1 MPEVISQLPPVTVP
15 LMDKSGQMTPA
26 WRRFLET
33 LWKRTGG
40 FKDEIWLA
48 QFAALFTS
56 TSFSSLQATIDQQA
70 NVIAELRAIILAHR
84 SYDDQINELRGQI
97 AATERQNSTIL
108 QQQQVLQQDAEKQQ
122 NAVARAS
129 LVGSQTLINKQ
140 WASIQAIADTDETVA
155 NLTTTN
161 IPEGTRLYYT
171 DARARAAISATGTG
185 ISYNNTTGVLTLSL
199 GTAAQ
204 EATGTSGHVL
214 PFLDGSNTFGGTQTM
229 NNLTVTGTLTA
240 TITGNAATATKLVTA
255 RTIAITGDLSWTS
268 PSFDGSGNVT
278 AAGTLATV
286 NSNVGSFGGA
296 SSVPNFTVNA
306 KGLITA
312 AGSTT
317 VVAPAGTLTGTTLAA
332 NVTASSLTSLGT
344 LTSLTVGG
352 TTNINNGTATGASL
366 TLGTGGNALIA
377 AAAGAL
383 TWNGGGYTVT
393 MSGPHLFSSPPKIP
407 ASTVAALPPAATY
420 PNGLSMVTDAT
431 APAIGAVVVGGG
443 AVRCQVASD
452 GTNWRVA

>member
-1 MPEVISQLPPVTVP
+1 MPEVISQLPPMTVP
-15 LMDKSGQMTPA
+15 MMDKSGQMSLA
-26 WRRFLET
+26 WRRFFET
-33 LWKRTGG
+33 IWKRTGG

-48 QFAALFTS
+48 QFAALFS
-56 TSFSSLQATIDQQA
+56 SASFSSLQATIDQQA

-97 AATERQNSTIL
+97 ASTERQNSTIL

-140 WASIQAIADTDETVA
+140 WASIQAIADTDQTVA
-155 NLTTTN
+155 NLTTTS
-161 IPEGTRLYYT
+161 IPEGSRLYYT
-171 DARARAAISATGTG
+171 DARARAALSATGTG
-185 ISYNNTTGVLTLSL
+185 LSYNNTTGVLTLSL

-204 EATGTSGHVL
+204 EATGTSGHAL

-240 TITGNAATATKLVTA
+240 AITGNAATATKLVTA
-255 RTIAITGDLSWTS
+255 RNIAITGDLAWTVN
-268 PSFDGSGNVT
+268 FDGSANVT

-286 NSNVGSFGGA
+286 NANVGSFGGA

-312 AGSTT
+312 ASATA

-332 NVTASSLTSLGT
+332 GVTASSLTSVGT

-366 TLGTGGNALIA
+366 TLGTGGNALIT

-383 TWNGGGYTVT
+383 TWNGGGYTVSMT
-393 MSGPHLFSSPPKIP
+393 GPHTFNVPIKIP
-407 ASTVAALPPAATY
+407 SYLVSGLPAAATY
-420 PNGLSMVTDAT
+420 TNGIAKVADAT
-431 APAIGAVVVGGG
+431 APAIGNIVAGGG
-443 AVRCQVASD
+443 AVQCLVQSD